1 MPSYDRTI
9 KYLFSLE
16 SLGFRPG
23 LKRIRALLRELGDP
37 HLSYRTV
44 HVAGTNGKGS
54 TSAMIEAVLTEAGYR
69 TGLYTSPHLERF
81 NERIRISRKLITDTE
96 VVEVADAVRRASGK
110 VKKSA
115 GAPTFFEFTTAMA
128 LLYFKVKGV
137 QIAVIETGMGGRL
150 DATNVIRP
158 LLSVITNIGLD
169 HSEHLGDTLVEV
181 AGEKAGII
189 KRATPVVTGE
199 EGSGPLE
206 VIKKASG
213 RMGAGLYILGHD
225 FSFRA
230 GRGGISAPFD
240 YQGVNSSIKGLRLN
254 LPGAHQMKNAA
265 LALTAAYLLRDNG
278 FFIPDGAV
286 RAGLKKVLW
295 PGRLEIVMKRPLV
308 ILDGA
313 HNPDGAAALK
323 EALRRL
329 RFRRLILVLG
339 IMADKDIGGILRELS
354 PLASLIILTR
364 ARTKRAAGT
373 RLLKEKSP
381 ACGARRISAR
391 TVPGAL
397 RAALGEAGPGDCV
410 TVTGSLYVVGEARR
424 HIFRNR
430 PS

>member
-339 IMADKDIGGILRELS
+339 IMADKDIGGILK
-354 PLASLIILTR
+354 PLAPIADVVIFT
-364 ARTKRAAGT
+364 APATPRAAPA
-373 RLLKEKSP
+373 RLLLEMLKPYSKP
-381 ACGARRISAR
+381 ALVED
-391 TVPGAL
+391 TVAL
-397 RAALGEAGPGDCV
+397 ACKKALSLAKPKDAVCITGSFFTIGEAKKCLAKA
-410 TVTGSLYVVGEARR
+410 S
-424 HIFRNR
+424 
-430 PS
+430 